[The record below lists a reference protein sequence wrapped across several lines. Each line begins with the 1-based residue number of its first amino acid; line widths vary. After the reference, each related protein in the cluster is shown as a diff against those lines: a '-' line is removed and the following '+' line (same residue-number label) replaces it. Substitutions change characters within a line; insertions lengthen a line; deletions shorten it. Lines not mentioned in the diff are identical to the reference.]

1 MAAQSK
7 PRRVEF
13 VGTIADFLG
22 AIRYAGNG
30 DFQRVTIEVP
40 RQEFGNAAGLLGLT
54 GRRIRW
60 IAEEIPDESDD
71 GSANISNK
79 PQF

>member
-1 MAAQSK
+1 MPTPQ

-13 VGTIADFLG
+13 VGSIADYLG

-30 DFQRVTIEVP
+30 DFERVTIEIP
-40 RQEFGNAAGLLGLT
+40 RTEFGNAAGLLALT

-60 IAEEIPDESDD
+60 IAEELPEEPVSD
-71 GSANISNK
+71 GSTNPGNN
-79 PQF
+79 PQY

>member
-1 MAAQSK
+1 MATK

-13 VGTIADFLG
+13 VGSIADYLG

-30 DFQRVTIEVP
+30 DFERVTIEIP
-40 RQEFGNAAGLLGLT
+40 RVEFGNAAGLLGLT

-60 IAEEIPDESDD
+60 IAEELLDEPVND

-79 PQF
+79 AQF

>member
-1 MAAQSK
+1 MAAPK

-13 VGTIADFLG
+13 VGSIADYLG

-30 DFQRVTIEVP
+30 DFERVTIEIP
-40 RQEFGNAAGLLGLT
+40 RTEFGNAAGLLALT

-60 IAEEIPDESDD
+60 SAEEIQEEPERSD
-71 GSANISNK
+71 SNIPTN